1 MKKYKTLFWVSTVF
15 LFLFEGV
22 MPALTFN
29 TEMAR
34 QGIAHLGYPEY
45 FGNAL
50 VLFKILGSI
59 FLIVPQVPKRLKEL
73 AYAGFVYDFMFAS
86 ISHFMVDG
94 FNFQAVFPLLILG
107 ILVVSYYSYTKLNL
121 LAKQMSRNIQL

>member
-1 MKKYKTLFWVSTVF
+1 MKKFKILFWVSTGF
-15 LFLFEGV
+15 LFLFEGM
-22 MPALTFN
+22 MPALTFQ
-29 TEMAR
+29 TEMA
-34 QGIAHLGYPEY
+34 AHLGYPEY

-73 AYAGFVYDFMFAS
+73 AYAGFVYDFLFAS

-107 ILVVSYYSYTKLNL
+107 ILAVSYYSYQKLSL
-121 LAKQMSRNIQL
+121 MQKISRESQF